1 MYPRT
6 TLFSMSL
13 LLAVASTSAI
23 AHDEGAMDGRLHSH
37 PSAETMIVDALVAR
51 PLGIIATV
59 IGAATWVVSLP
70 FSLPSGSAGE
80 AAHTLVGTPARY
92 TFNRPLG
99 EFPDDRD
106 SYYHASRAD
115 RYAE

>member
-1 MYPRT
+1 MRSRT

-23 AHDEGAMDGRLHSH
+23 AHDDGTMDGRPHNH

-59 IGAATWVVSLP
+59 VGAATWVVSLP

-99 EFPDDRD
+99 EFPNDRD

-115 RYAE
+115 GYAE